1 MSRSLAAADLSPPE
15 CARVSVPR
23 RVLTL
28 VEEAESVLRWY
39 GLYKLVRL
47 LRRRPVPQSA
57 VGLRYQEREQRAAQQ
72 RLRLFELERGSRPA
86 VTRR

>member
-1 MSRSLAAADLSPPE
+1 MSA
-15 CARVSVPR
+15 PR

-39 GLYKLVRL
+39 GLNKLVHL
-47 LRRRPVPQSA
+47 LRRRPMSQPA

-72 RLRLFELERGSRPA
+72 RLLDQAQRLREGRSSRHAELAE
-86 VTRR
+86 